1 MSQSVPD
8 FTTVVVTILFL
19 LVLGVVA
26 FIIKKKSGN
35 LKKIIKKENSLEVT
49 NQIPLNNGFVAYI
62 FKVGE
67 EKFFFVGHKSG
78 RGSLTQIERS
88 EFNNAISNNI
98 ELETNLTKNIS
109 QQDKSILAKPK
120 VSKPLQ
126 HVNISDLLTAHK
138 KGNKN
143 AYSNLPTTYKKI
155 VFIKSNRR
163 IK

>member
-8 FTTVVVTILFL
+8 FTTVIVVISFL

-26 FIIKKKSGN
+26 FIIKKKSGH
-35 LKKIIKKENSLEVT
+35 LKKIIKKENSFEVI
-49 NQIPLNNGFVAYI
+49 NQMPLNNGFLAYV
-62 FKVGE
+62 FKVDE

-78 RGSLTQIERS
+78 RGSLTQIDQPKS
-88 EFNNAISNNI
+88 ETSNLNYKAP
-98 ELETNLTKNIS
+98 EQSSTKNIPL
-109 QQDKSILAKPK
+109 QQKSK

-143 AYSNLPTTYKKI
+143 A
-155 VFIKSNRR
+155 
-163 IK
+163 

>member
-8 FTTVVVTILFL
+8 FTTAIVVISFL

-26 FIIKKKSGN
+26 FIVKKKSGH
-35 LKKIIKKENSLEVT
+35 LKKIIKKENSFEVI
-49 NQIPLNNGFVAYI
+49 NQMPLNNGFLAYV
-62 FKVGE
+62 FKVDE

-78 RGSLTQIERS
+78 RGSLTQIDQPKS
-88 EFNNAISNNI
+88 EISNLNYKDP
-98 ELETNLTKNIS
+98 EQTSTKNIVV
-109 QQDKSILAKPK
+109 QKKPK

-143 AYSNLPTTYKKI
+143 A
-155 VFIKSNRR
+155 
-163 IK
+163 

>member
-8 FTTVVVTILFL
+8 FTTVIVVISFL

-26 FIIKKKSGN
+26 FIVKKKSGH
-35 LKKIIKKENSLEVT
+35 LKKIIKKENSFDVMH
-49 NQIPLNNGFVAYI
+49 QMPLNNGFLAYV
-62 FKVGE
+62 FKVDE

-78 RGSLTQIERS
+78 RGSLAQIDQPKLEI
-88 EFNNAISNNI
+88 NNPNHKDKE
-98 ELETNLTKNIS
+98 ELLSKNITL
-109 QQDKSILAKPK
+109 QEKPK

-143 AYSNLPTTYKKI
+143 A
-155 VFIKSNRR
+155 
-163 IK
+163 